1 MQSKNPLFDDMAKLM
16 SGAAGAAQAAGDEV
30 RTFFK
35 AQSEKMA
42 ADMDL
47 ARKDEVE
54 ALKALTRAAL
64 ARVDALEKRVADLES
79 KRNPAA

>member
-1 MQSKNPLFDDMAKLM
+1 MAKMM

-35 AQSEKMA
+35 AQSEKMV

-47 ARKDEVE
+47 VRKEEVE

-64 ARVDALEKRVADLES
+64 ERVDALEKRVADLEN
-79 KRNPAA
+79 KGKPGA